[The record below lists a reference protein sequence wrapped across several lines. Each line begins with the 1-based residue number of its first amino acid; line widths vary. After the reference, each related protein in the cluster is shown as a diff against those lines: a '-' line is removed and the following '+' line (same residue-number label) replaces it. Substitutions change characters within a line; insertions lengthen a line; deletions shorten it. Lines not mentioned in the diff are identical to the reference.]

1 MYKLILVEDEIE
13 TLENIVRNI
22 DWETCGFTLAGKA
35 LSGQEALSLADQI
48 KPDLIITDIRMPYM
62 DGFEMIK
69 RMHEKDSSVCYLIIS
84 GHDEF
89 DYAQTALQ
97 YGVLDYII
105 KPVTREIVEK
115 SLNKARA
122 HLDKQYSI
130 RNDMDTLRKQL
141 EESKNLLRSSFLTEI
156 LSKSVSDEYFDMAV
170 DSYDLPHSS
179 TFSII
184 VIQPE
189 STEKNRGLI
198 NRHFNGKQ
206 EIMWLALRN
215 LVEEQIKA
223 NFTSYILQY
232 QERLV
237 IYSFSNNR
245 NLVVLCDRIVAAAEK
260 LWDLGLIIGISNPC
274 SSLHNANL
282 SYLQAVRA
290 LNLDFLNNEQRI
302 FFYSDLQLH
311 QDESPSLLDLTLDE
325 SLIING
331 SQDDVR
337 RAFDNIAKSL
347 AEAQLS
353 EQRLS
358 STQAEL
364 SSQLLRLADDFDVDV
379 FSKYPVQRIYNNFQ
393 DINGWGHLITQI
405 AEYINREIQDK
416 NYSSGTML
424 MARAKSY
431 IDENYTDPEL
441 SLDRVCDHLDISASY
456 FSALFKREFSQTF
469 LQYLT
474 SLRIQRACALLINT
488 DRKSSQIAQD
498 VGFTSPNY
506 FSYRFRQ
513 YVKTSPVEYRR
524 KGRKGK
530 KQTQ

>member
-179 TFSII
+179 TFS
-184 VIQPE
+184 
-189 STEKNRGLI
+189 
-198 NRHFNGKQ
+198 
-206 EIMWLALRN
+206 
-215 LVEEQIKA
+215 
-223 NFTSYILQY
+223 
-232 QERLV
+232 
-237 IYSFSNNR
+237 
-245 NLVVLCDRIVAAAEK
+245 
-260 LWDLGLIIGISNPC
+260 
-274 SSLHNANL
+274 
-282 SYLQAVRA
+282 
-290 LNLDFLNNEQRI
+290 
-302 FFYSDLQLH
+302 
-311 QDESPSLLDLTLDE
+311 
-325 SLIING
+325 
-331 SQDDVR
+331 
-337 RAFDNIAKSL
+337 
-347 AEAQLS
+347 
-353 EQRLS
+353 
-358 STQAEL
+358 
-364 SSQLLRLADDFDVDV
+364 
-379 FSKYPVQRIYNNFQ
+379 
-393 DINGWGHLITQI
+393 
-405 AEYINREIQDK
+405 
-416 NYSSGTML
+416 
-424 MARAKSY
+424 
-431 IDENYTDPEL
+431 
-441 SLDRVCDHLDISASY
+441 
-456 FSALFKREFSQTF
+456 
-469 LQYLT
+469 
-474 SLRIQRACALLINT
+474 
-488 DRKSSQIAQD
+488 
-498 VGFTSPNY
+498 
-506 FSYRFRQ
+506 
-513 YVKTSPVEYRR
+513 
-524 KGRKGK
+524 
-530 KQTQ
+530 